1 MRKTIM
7 FAGMLLFFSM
17 VVNAQTY
24 VGNLPGVEMVVD
36 KAFTTLNKPL
46 MVFPYYHQD
55 TDSYY
60 DIYDSI
66 VLYNDNLQRYKVLDY
81 PTCTEHQ
88 INYTERVSDG
98 EITSGDTTGH
108 DYVHALYP
116 PDNSY
121 YLDLDDGGGSVIA
134 QPIITQT
141 LFNSDSKF
149 EIVSPY
155 YGGTIFS
162 YEYTSRDYYS
172 GDTIVY
178 RRYHTEA
185 TGFDIFSEDGDV
197 VASIRLG
204 EGEYLHSG
212 DFIIVKWGGNYYF
225 VCAVARDGDRSSR
238 YYFYRIDRQTQKVE
252 QVASVPF
259 SVRPTV
265 MDRGQEIVVELDEGA
280 NVREIDVVN
289 ALGQTVKRVPI
300 SAGQR
305 EVRINS
311 VDFGSGMNFINT
323 RTVDGQATV
332 KIIVR

>member
-1 MRKTIM
+1 M

-17 VVNAQTY
+17 AVKAQTY

-36 KAFTTLNKPL
+36 KAFTTLNRPL

-81 PTCTEHQ
+81 PTYTEHR

-98 EITSGDTTGH
+98 EITSGDTAGH

-116 PDNSY
+116 PDDSY
-121 YLDLDDGGGSVIA
+121 YIDLDGGGSLS
-134 QPIITQT
+134 QPALTQT

-149 EIVSPY
+149 EFVSPY
-155 YGGTIFS
+155 YDGTIFS
-162 YEYTSRDYYS
+162 YEYSRVDYYS

-178 RRYHTEA
+178 RTYHTEA

-197 VASIRLG
+197 VATIRLG
-204 EGEYLHSG
+204 EGEYLRSEKYS
-212 DFIIVKWGGNYYF
+212 IVKWGENYYF
-225 VCAVARDGDRSSR
+225 VCGVESDDDRSSR

-280 NVREIDVVN
+280 NAREIDVVN